1 MKKFNHVIDKDKII
15 YAYSIENMAEIIK
28 AMNTIV
34 KGLND
39 EGAYYYDWI
48 DIVPDEATDDDFKDI
63 AEDDEI
69 LTDTLKRFKN
79 IIKKYFKFEN

>member
-1 MKKFNHVIDKDKII
+1 MKKFNHVVDQDKII
-15 YAYSIENMAEIIK
+15 YAHSIEDMAEIIK

-34 KGLND
+34 KGLNN
-39 EGAYYYDWI
+39 ENAYYYDWI
-48 DIVPDEATDDDFKDI
+48 DIVPDEATEDDFKYI

-79 IIKKYFKFEN
+79 IIEKHFEFKN

>member
-1 MKKFNHVIDKDKII
+1 MKKFNFAVDQDKILF
-15 YAYSIENMAEIIK
+15 ADNIEDMAEIVK

-39 EGAYYYDWI
+39 EYAYYDWI
-48 DIVPDEATDDDFKDI
+48 DIVPDEAKNDDFKDI

-69 LTDTLKRFKN
+69 LTATLKRFKL
-79 IIKKYFKFEN
+79 IIAKYFKFKN